1 MKVYTKRGDDGTT
14 SLCSNVRVR
23 KDDPR
28 IEAYGALDEL
38 NVRLGMLLALDPD
51 GGETEVILQTQRLLL
66 EGAAVLTRPYDG
78 KKEETEKLLSAFV
91 DTLEQRIDDMTT
103 KLPEQHTFLLP
114 GGNVPAAEAHVA
126 RVTCRTAERRLVA
139 ATDEHFGSAALSKM
153 LNRLS
158 DYLYVLARRYCA
170 DGGKEEQYTL

>member
-23 KDDPR
+23 KDDSR

-38 NVRLGMLLALDPD
+38 NAWLGKLLALDRD
-51 GGETEVILQTQRLLL
+51 GEDSEIILQTQRLLL
-66 EGAAVLTRPYDG
+66 EGAAVLARPSDQ
-78 KKEETEKLLSAFV
+78 KKEKTEQMLSVFIP
-91 DTLEQRIDDMTT
+91 TLEQRIDDMTLQ
-103 KLPEQHTFLLP
+103 LPEQHTFLLP
-114 GGNVPAAEAHVA
+114 GGNVLAAETHVV
-126 RVTCRTAERRLVA
+126 RVICRTAERRLVA
-139 ATDEHFGSAALSKM
+139 ASGEHFGSAALSKM